1 MLPLDEAKLSE
12 SDVVGEAAGDLVVEG
27 PGRPRAASA
36 MSDSMTDRPP
46 ALPRTEQFGDGP
58 RWYSCTEPPQEESG
72 NMSGPAELDDEH
84 PPDPSENAEG
94 KFRAAEAAAEGDP
107 ENAEAG
113 GTPVAEVAEEG
124 RKLPGC
130 IVTRRGSAAGP
141 PRAELVT
148 SPSLTRVGIWKAVGA
163 ADKATA

>member
-1 MLPLDEAKLSE
+1 MLPLDDAKLSE
-12 SDVVGEAAGDLVVEG
+12 SDVVGEAAGDLVVDG
-27 PGRPRAASA
+27 PERPRAASA

-46 ALPRTEQFGDGP
+46 ALPRTEQFKDGP
-58 RWYSCTEPPQEESG
+58 NWDLCTKPPEEESG
-72 NMSGPAELDDEH
+72 LDDEH

-113 GTPVAEVAEEG
+113 GTPKAKVAEEG

-148 SPSLTRVGIWKAVGA
+148 SPSLTRVGVWKAVGT
-163 ADKATA
+163 ADKAAA